1 MLTTIVTILSSIG
14 GSGFIIYILQRLIIN
29 SMSEQQRQHNRL
41 ILEEIK
47 SQYTKNLEEVKS
59 QYAKNLE
66 EIKTNYQREI
76 ENYKINLNNYKRYS
90 DEQFKLY
97 NQFWISL
104 CDLKN
109 SAEQLWIN
117 ASKDN
122 LIPFAKQLKETKE
135 MLEKSKLLIEDSHFE
150 TLMRL
155 IDTFSRY
162 SFGKKSL
169 IQLAERR
176 AKTRNIQSYQ
186 LDELIYFNG
195 EIKEEYDAVLLELSK
210 VLKNHIYYSN
220 PNVEDNKAI

>member
-1 MLTTIVTILSSIG
+1 MLTTIVTILSSIC

-41 ILEEIK
+41 ILEEVK
-47 SQYTKNLEEVKS
+47 SQYAKSLEEVKS
-59 QYAKNLE
+59 QYVKNLE
-66 EIKTNYQREI
+66 EMKTNHQREI

-97 NQFWISL
+97 NEFWVSL

-109 SAEQLWIN
+109 SAEKLWIN

-122 LIPFAKQLKETKE
+122 LLPFAKQLKETKE
-135 MLEKSKLLIEDSHFE
+135 MLEKSVLLIEDSHYE

-155 IDTFSRY
+155 IDTFSRF
-162 SFGKKSL
+162 SFGKESL

-176 AKTRNIQSYQ
+176 AETRNIQRYQ
-186 LDELIYFNG
+186 LDELVDSNR

-210 VLKNHIYYSN
+210 VFKNHIYYSN
-220 PNVEDNKAI
+220 PNVEDNKVM

>member
-1 MLTTIVTILSSIG
+1 MLITIVTILSSIG

-41 ILEEIK
+41 ILEEVK
-47 SQYTKNLEEVKS
+47 SQYTKNLEEVKN

-66 EIKTNYQREI
+66 EIKSNHQREI

-97 NQFWISL
+97 NQFWVSL

-122 LIPFAKQLKETKE
+122 LISFAKQLKETKE
-135 MLEKSKLLIEDSHFE
+135 MLEKSKLLIEDSHYK

-162 SFGKKSL
+162 SFGKESL

-176 AKTRNIQSYQ
+176 AVTRNIQIYQ
-186 LDELIYFNG
+186 LDQLIYSNG
-195 EIKEEYDAVLLELSK
+195 EIKEEYDAVLSELSK

-220 PNVEDNKAI
+220 PNDEDNKAM